1 MRGTWK
7 DIASAAFKV
16 KQLKVELLKFA
27 VKEVAKECCS
37 LCSSKNPSLLRKCG
51 VDNIANLSLEK
62 ICQEF
67 KERAPLLYCVLM
79 TAGIPANSIKKD
91 LDWLPSVAAAGA
103 ILMNERCRVMNAF
116 QILFMLCIK
125 HTGIKAMSSIM
136 SSLKVGVTSTYY
148 NKKCDEYGCMF
159 DCNIRKV
166 KQEDEVII
174 SQNAKAATDDESPC
188 CDLENNESSLSSG
201 NTFSFDNF
209 DIYQKVCNMTEDNQN
224 KDIHWVNHN
233 AIKNRVSGNHLP
245 DDVPMCDMAELNND
259 KLLPNC
265 MDHVMQKSDYVVLM
279 ERIITEELPCL
290 SFCRDVVTKHIAH
303 PHSKEMA
310 EKTEKVCTL
319 CNSFSIGL
327 ILLHTNMTACA

>member
-1 MRGTWK
+1 MEGYSICCFQSQT
-7 DIASAAFKV
+7 IE
-16 KQLKVELLKFA
+16 VELLKFA

-51 VDNIANLSLEK
+51 VDDIANLSLEK

-103 ILMNERCRVMNAF
+103 ILMKERCRVMNAF

-125 HTGIKAMSSIM
+125 HTEIKAMSSIM

-174 SQNAKAATDDESPC
+174 SQNAKVATDDESPC

-201 NTFSFDNF
+201 YKFQ
-209 DIYQKVCNMTEDNQN
+209 DITLTY
-224 KDIHWVNHN
+224 
-233 AIKNRVSGNHLP
+233 IKRS
-245 DDVPMCDMAELNND
+245 
-259 KLLPNC
+259 
-265 MDHVMQKSDYVVLM
+265 
-279 ERIITEELPCL
+279 RT
-290 SFCRDVVTKHIAH
+290 
-303 PHSKEMA
+303 
-310 EKTEKVCTL
+310 
-319 CNSFSIGL
+319 
-327 ILLHTNMTACA
+327 